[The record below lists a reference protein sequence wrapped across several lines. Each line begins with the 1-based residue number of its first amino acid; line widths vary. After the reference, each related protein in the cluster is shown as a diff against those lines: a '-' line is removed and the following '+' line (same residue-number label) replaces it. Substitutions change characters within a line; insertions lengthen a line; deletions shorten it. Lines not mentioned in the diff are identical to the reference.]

1 MMGRWPGWREMVR
14 QRRKR
19 VPATV
24 EPLAREDLAILRLES
39 ATVAGHT
46 LKIAILEPSAA
57 GRQLDVAAL
66 RARVAERI
74 ERAPQL
80 RRRLCTGA
88 RGRGA
93 AWVDDPGF
101 DVREHVRAGPV
112 AKPLS
117 HHDLRRVCAR
127 MMEERLDRTRPLW
140 RIDVLAPLQAGG
152 AAVVCSLHHSLAD
165 GATAIRLAHDVL
177 WDTPA
182 RPEYQNAGERSS
194 PLGDLG
200 DWLAARRP
208 GRLPGTLRRELKRTH
223 TRSPF
228 DGDIGSSREV
238 AFASTPLGALKLA
251 AKALVPEATV
261 NDAVL
266 ALVAGGLRQWM
277 EVRGGPLENVRVKV
291 PVSLHQRAESASA
304 VNRDSFFCVG
314 LPLAEADPA
323 VRLRRINEE
332 TALRKRARD
341 PLVLDTLLRD
351 LGRVAPP
358 LGHVLEGLT
367 LDPHAFALNVSNIVG
382 PYERPSVLGASVK
395 AFYSVAEINERQ
407 GLRVAV
413 VSMAD
418 ELHFGLCA
426 DPAIVGEL
434 DPLVTG
440 IEAEAAALADRARAP
455 VPAPR
460 RVTSPR

>member
-1 MMGRWPGWREMVR
+1 
-14 QRRKR
+14 
-19 VPATV
+19 
-24 EPLAREDLAILRLES
+24 
-39 ATVAGHT
+39 
-46 LKIAILEPSAA
+46 
-57 GRQLDVAAL
+57 
-66 RARVAERI
+66 
-74 ERAPQL
+74 
-80 RRRLCTGA
+80 
-88 RGRGA
+88 
-93 AWVDDPGF
+93 
-101 DVREHVRAGPV
+101 
-112 AKPLS
+112 
-117 HHDLRRVCAR
+117 
-127 MMEERLDRTRPLW
+127 
-140 RIDVLAPLQAGG
+140 
-152 AAVVCSLHHSLAD
+152 
-165 GATAIRLAHDVL
+165 
-177 WDTPA
+177 
-182 RPEYQNAGERSS
+182 
-194 PLGDLG
+194 
-200 DWLAARRP
+200 
-208 GRLPGTLRRELKRTH
+208 
-223 TRSPF
+223 
-228 DGDIGSSREV
+228 
-238 AFASTPLGALKLA
+238 
-251 AKALVPEATV
+251 
-261 NDAVL
+261 
-266 ALVAGGLRQWM
+266 M

-395 AFYSVAEINERQ
+395 AFYSVAEINERH